1 MNEIYVDLN
10 NINNIFVFT
19 QAAATVSAKMYI
31 KSGKYIVDAKSIM
44 GIYSLNL
51 SEPILVEIE
60 DNEFPK
66 TFIKQIENFIV
77 K

>member
-1 MNEIYVDLN
+1 MNKIYVDLN
-10 NINNIFVFT
+10 VLNNVSLFV
-19 QAAATVSAKMYI
+19 QAASQVQDEIYL
-31 KSGKYIVDAKSIM
+31 KSDKYVVNAKSIM

-51 SEPILVEIE
+51 SKPVLVEISA
-60 DNEFPK
+60 NEFPK